1 MNQKAYSRSKDRLQ
15 PGRPIKR
22 YRSWTI
28 HTYDLAIA
36 RSFARVHH
44 EQRHQDTLGRRIR
57 GRLGDRK
64 HPSASPYRP
73 SFSLI
78 HRSIIFCTYHR
89 VQADFSNIAQTKPQR
104 RPSSDLAANLRPSA
118 PTFQPRTTKPPTP
131 RLWEPEP
138 PVAPSGSRTM
148 AGTTVSGTG
157 GTGRSVLLGPAI
169 EGRESTP
176 SSSNADLA
184 VRSRTQPAQADAQ
197 TDASSPE
204 KEQSTPIPTSAQP
217 LPITNSGSGSGTS
230 LSTPDLSGSTIRAT
244 TILMK
249 REPAASA
256 SRTSTSTASQG
267 MGNTSSPFGDD
278 DEWNLDPR
286 TTVVSNSQL
295 WEQA

>member
-1 MNQKAYSRSKDRLQ
+1 M
-15 PGRPIKR
+15 I
-22 YRSWTI
+22 T
-28 HTYDLAIA
+28 

-44 EQRHQDTLGRRIR
+44 EQRHQDTLGRWIR

-64 HPSASPYRP
+64 HPSARP
-73 SFSLI
+73 CRQSSSLI
-78 HRSIIFCTYHR
+78 HRSINVCTYHR
-89 VQADFSNIAQTKPQR
+89 LQADFSNIAQTKPQR

-169 EGRESTP
+169 EGRESTS
-176 SSSNADLA
+176 SSSNTDLPM
-184 VRSRTQPAQADAQ
+184 RSRTQPAQIDVP
-197 TDASSPE
+197 TVVSSPE
-204 KEQSTPIPTSAQP
+204 KNQSTPIPTSAQP

-230 LSTPDLSGSTIRAT
+230 PSTPDLSGSTIRPT

-256 SRTSTSTASQG
+256 PRTSTSTAGQG
-267 MGNTSSPFGDD
+267 LGNTSSPFGDD